1 MQRDVCGCAER
12 SAVASRLNSAPLE
25 RSRNLKW
32 RAICPT
38 LAWVRWSIV
47 PAVAF
52 IALCLDRG
60 YQSDFWQH
68 LARGMQIVADGHVL
82 HHDPFSFLTTNLL
95 IRDANWLTQVMYW
108 RAYSVGGLELVQ
120 VANALIVALT
130 LLVLIRH
137 AHRKCKSL
145 AAAMLA
151 GAIAFLGL
159 WQMLL
164 IRPQTLSLLLFALLH
179 QQLDG
184 KPGRRLLILVAA
196 VMALWCNLHG
206 GFAIGLVLVGACC
219 FSDMVDSRVQ
229 RQSIPAWPIVTLA
242 LGFAGT
248 LFNPWGIEIYRV
260 SSEIAFRAS
269 SRGIE
274 EWLPPTMGSL
284 AGQILF
290 LSIVLIVALSI
301 KTRRKPGIREA
312 CLAIFFLPLAFH
324 STRMI
329 AWWLLAMTPTL
340 ADLIA
345 RIVTEKHSARD
356 LRPSWMAAAVM
367 LLLGAEVAL
376 SVPWMER
383 YNPVMGTLRSGHRIE
398 SDVEAA
404 AAHIPPG
411 SRVFTRLEWGGR
423 LDCVLGPQNSVCMDG
438 WIELYSDPQ
447 WHDFQTVSAGQPGW
461 QKILDRWRVNQ
472 LLLDKSYHAQLLAK
486 VRESGQWEQ
495 RFASGPAIL
504 LVRRKALQS

>member
-1 MQRDVCGCAER
+1 MRETRGH
-12 SAVASRLNSAPLE
+12 SALF
-25 RSRNLKW
+25 
-32 RAICPT
+32 PT

-68 LARGMQIVADGHVL
+68 LARGIQIVAQGHVL
-82 HHDPFSFLTTNLL
+82 HRDPFSFLTQSQV

-108 RAYSVGGLELVQ
+108 RAYRVGGLELVQ
-120 VANALIVALT
+120 VGNALIVAMT

-137 AHRKCKSL
+137 SYRKSNSL
-145 AAAMLA
+145 AAAMVA

-164 IRPQTLSLLLFALLH
+164 IRPQTLSLLLFAILH
-179 QQLDG
+179 EQLDV
-184 KPGRRLLILVAA
+184 KQKRSLLILVPII
-196 VMALWCNLHG
+196 MALWSNLHG
-206 GFAIGLVLVGACC
+206 GFGIGLVLIA
-219 FSDMVDSRVQ
+219 
-229 RQSIPAWPIVTLA
+229 AWCLSEIADNWIHGKAFTAKPILILA

-248 LFNPWGIEIYRV
+248 LFNPWGAEIYRA
-260 SSEIAFRAS
+260 SSEIALHAS

-274 EWLPPTMGSL
+274 EWLAPTMGSL
-284 AGQILF
+284 AGEILF

-301 KTRRKPGIREA
+301 KTRRKPSIREG
-312 CLAIFFLPLAFH
+312 CLAICFLPLAFH

-329 AWWLLAMTPTL
+329 AWWLLAMTPML
-340 ADLIA
+340 ADLISKI
-345 RIVTEKHSARD
+345 RTEEHPARD
-356 LRPSWMAAAVM
+356 VRPSWMAAAIM

-383 YNPVMGTLRSGHRIE
+383 YNPVMGTVRSGHRIE

-411 SRVFTRLEWGGR
+411 ARVFTRLEWGGR
-423 LDCVLGPQNSVCMDG
+423 LDCVLGANHSICMDG

-461 QKILDRWRVNQ
+461 QQILDQWQVDC
-472 LLLDKSYHAQLLAK
+472 LLLDKSYHARLLEK

-495 RFASGPAIL
+495 KIASGPTIL
-504 LVRRKALQS
+504 LVRRNALQR

>member
-1 MQRDVCGCAER
+1 M
-12 SAVASRLNSAPLE
+12 
-25 RSRNLKW
+25 
-32 RAICPT
+32 
-38 LAWVRWSIV
+38 

-68 LARGMQIVADGHVL
+68 LARGMQIVAQGHVL
-82 HHDPFSFLTTNLL
+82 HRDPFSFLTQNQV

-108 RAYSVGGLELVQ
+108 RAFRLGGLELVQ
-120 VANALIVALT
+120 VGNAFIFALT

-137 AHRKCKSL
+137 AHRKCRSL

-184 KPGRRLLILVAA
+184 KPTRRLWVLVPV
-196 VMALWCNLHG
+196 VMALWCNVHG
-206 GFAIGLVLVGACC
+206 GFGIGLVLIGAWCL
-219 FSDMVDSRVQ
+219 SEIADHWTDRKAITS
-229 RQSIPAWPIVTLA
+229 WPILILA

-248 LFNPWGIEIYRV
+248 LVNPWGIDIYRA
-260 SSEIAFRAS
+260 SSEIALRAS

-290 LSIVLIVALSI
+290 LSIVLIIALSV
-301 KTRRKPGIREA
+301 KTRRKPSIREA
-312 CLAIFFLPLAFH
+312 CLAICFLPLAFH

-340 ADLIA
+340 ADLFA
-345 RIVTEKHSARD
+345 RFLTEQHPARD
-356 LRPSWMAAAVM
+356 ARPSWMAAAVM

-411 SRVFTRLEWGGR
+411 SRVFTRLDWGGR
-423 LDCVLGPQNSVCMDG
+423 LDCSLGPHNPVCMDG
-438 WIELYSDPQ
+438 WIELYSNSQ
-447 WHDFQTVSAGQPGW
+447 WHDFQTASAGQTGW
-461 QKILDRWRVNQ
+461 QQILDGWQVNC
-472 LLLDKSYHAQLLAK
+472 LLLDKRYHAQLLAK

-495 RFASGPAIL
+495 KFASGQAIL
-504 LVRRKALQS
+504 LVRRNTPQS

>member
-1 MQRDVCGCAER
+1 
-12 SAVASRLNSAPLE
+12 
-25 RSRNLKW
+25 
-32 RAICPT
+32 
-38 LAWVRWSIV
+38 V

-68 LARGMQIVADGHVL
+68 LARGMQIVAQGHVL
-82 HHDPFSFLTTNLL
+82 HRDPFSFLTQNQV
-95 IRDANWLTQVMYW
+95 IRDANWLTQVLYW

-120 VANALIVALT
+120 VGNALIVALT

-137 AHRKCKSL
+137 SYRKSNSL
-145 AAAMLA
+145 AAAMVA

-164 IRPQTLSLLLFALLH
+164 IRPQTLSLLLFAILH
-179 QQLDG
+179 EQLDR
-184 KPGRRLLILVAA
+184 KQKRRLLILLPII
-196 VMALWCNLHG
+196 MALWSNLHG
-206 GFAIGLVLVGACC
+206 GFAIGLVLIGASC
-219 FSDMVDSRVQ
+219 FSDVVDSWVQ
-229 RQSIPAWPIVTLA
+229 RKAISAWPALILA

-248 LFNPWGIEIYRV
+248 LFNPWGIEVYRA

-274 EWLPPTMGSL
+274 EWLPPTMRSL
-284 AGQILF
+284 AGQILIF
-290 LSIVLIVALSI
+290 SIVLIIALSV
-301 KTRRKPGIREA
+301 KTRRKPSVREG
-312 CLAIFFLPLAFH
+312 CLAICFLPLAFH

-329 AWWLLAMTPTL
+329 AWWLLAMTPIL
-340 ADLIA
+340 ADLFAKIL
-345 RIVTEKHSARD
+345 TEKHPARD

-383 YNPVMGTLRSGHRIE
+383 YNPVMGTLRSGYRIE

-404 AAHIPPG
+404 AIHIPPG

-423 LDCVLGPQNSVCMDG
+423 LDCAIGPQNSVYMDG

-447 WHDFQTVSAGQPGW
+447 WQDFQTVSAGERGW
-461 QKILDRWRVNQ
+461 EQILDRWQINC
-472 LLLDKSYHAQLLAK
+472 LLLEKSYHAHLLAK

-495 RFASGPAIL
+495 KFASGPAIL
-504 LVRRKALQS
+504 LVRRNVPQS

>member
-1 MQRDVCGCAER
+1 
-12 SAVASRLNSAPLE
+12 
-25 RSRNLKW
+25 
-32 RAICPT
+32 
-38 LAWVRWSIV
+38 
-47 PAVAF
+47 
-52 IALCLDRG
+52 
-60 YQSDFWQH
+60 
-68 LARGMQIVADGHVL
+68 MQIVAQGHVL
-82 HHDPFSFLTTNLL
+82 HRDPFSFLTQNQV

-108 RAYSVGGLELVQ
+108 CAFRAGGLELVQ
-120 VANALIVALT
+120 VGNALIVALT

-137 AHRKCKSL
+137 AHQKCNSL

-184 KPGRRLLILVAA
+184 KPKHRLLILVPA
-196 VMALWCNLHG
+196 VMALWSNVHG
-206 GFAIGLVLVGACC
+206 GFAIGLVLIGACC
-219 FSDMVDSRVQ
+219 LSEMVDSWLQ
-229 RQSIPAWPIVTLA
+229 RRTISAWPVLILA

-248 LFNPWGIEIYRV
+248 LLNPWGIEIYRT

-290 LSIVLIVALSI
+290 LSSLLIVALSL
-301 KTRRKPGIREA
+301 KTRRKPSIREG
-312 CLAIFFLPLAFH
+312 CLAICFLPLAFH

-329 AWWLLAMTPTL
+329 AWWLLAMTPML

-345 RIVTEKHSARD
+345 KILTEKHPARD

-404 AAHIPPG
+404 AAHIPAK
-411 SRVFTRLEWGGR
+411 SRVFTRMEWGGR
-423 LDCVLGPQNSVCMDG
+423 LDCAIGPENSVCMDG
-438 WIELYSDPQ
+438 WIELYSDSQ
-447 WHDFQTVSAGQPGW
+447 WQEFQIVSAGRPGW
-461 QKILDRWRVNQ
+461 QQILDRWQVNC
-472 LLLDKSYHAQLLAK
+472 LLLDQSYHTRLLEE
-486 VRESGQWEQ
+486 VRASGQWEQ
-495 RFASGPAIL
+495 KLARGPAIL
-504 LVRRKALQS
+504 LVRKNSARS